1 MSMRPV
7 YPYKRTDPVVCS
19 RFDLRVE
26 GRHSATLIRC
36 GNADY
41 ANRTCKDWNALK
53 WLGLNRH
60 GQLATL
66 WLGSQD

>member
-1 MSMRPV
+1 MSMVPV

-26 GRHSATLIRC
+26 SATLIRC

-41 ANRTCKDWNALK
+41 ASPLRLPDADVAAQFKVFPPNSLRIEAGNFAD
-53 WLGLNRH
+53 
-60 GQLATL
+60 
-66 WLGSQD
+66 

>member
-26 GRHSATLIRC
+26 SATLVRC
-36 GNADY
+36 GNAY
-41 ANRTCKDWNALK
+41 ARNSPTHSPPSEKRT
-53 WLGLNRH
+53 
-60 GQLATL
+60 T
-66 WLGSQD
+66 

>member
-26 GRHSATLIRC
+26 F
-36 GNADY
+36 GNADPL
-41 ANRTCKDWNALK
+41 RQCRLRESDM
-53 WLGLNRH
+53 
-60 GQLATL
+60 
-66 WLGSQD
+66 